1 MLTTIF
7 KKLHQILIF
16 VLLVLLSTLSTVT
29 LAGNVILIIG
39 DGMDDNQIAIARNY
53 LVGSGNKLIM
63 DQLPQRSAVQVL
75 GVDEEDP
82 NKVVYV
88 ADSANSATSIATGI
102 ITSPGRIGTSAGSDE
117 DALNIIE
124 ILKAYGLK
132 VGLVTTSSITDA
144 TPASFFAHVN
154 DRGCENPSM
163 MVEAEV
169 YAGIIADCSQDLKAN
184 GGLGSI
190 SEQLIDMDVDVALG
204 GGMEHFTPLVE
215 NSNLS
220 VLEYAN
226 ESGYFIVDEEK
237 DLQGISNAKVLGLFS
252 PDTMPVRWRGED
264 DRAAE
269 KPNTSFLNML
279 HPLLGSVTY
288 PKVMDCEDNPAHSG
302 MPSLGVMTKSA
313 IELLSAD
320 GSDFFLM
327 VESASIDKQAHERK
341 ACGSIGEL
349 QQLEESLYVALNFA
363 EEEPETLILVTADHG
378 HAAQIL
384 AERTIY
390 ESIDLP
396 IHTPGYVARLRTP
409 EGSIMTVNY
418 ATNNFVSEEHT
429 GVHVP
434 LMSNLRDVR
443 GLASTINQPDIFHII
458 KDYLIE

>member
-237 DLQGISNAKVLGLFS
+237 DLQGISNAKVLG
-252 PDTMPVRWRGED
+252 
-264 DRAAE
+264 
-269 KPNTSFLNML
+269 
-279 HPLLGSVTY
+279 
-288 PKVMDCEDNPAHSG
+288 
-302 MPSLGVMTKSA
+302 
-313 IELLSAD
+313 
-320 GSDFFLM
+320 
-327 VESASIDKQAHERK
+327 
-341 ACGSIGEL
+341 
-349 QQLEESLYVALNFA
+349 
-363 EEEPETLILVTADHG
+363 
-378 HAAQIL
+378 
-384 AERTIY
+384 
-390 ESIDLP
+390 
-396 IHTPGYVARLRTP
+396 
-409 EGSIMTVNY
+409 
-418 ATNNFVSEEHT
+418 
-429 GVHVP
+429 
-434 LMSNLRDVR
+434 
-443 GLASTINQPDIFHII
+443 
-458 KDYLIE
+458 